1 MPSVPRSCR
10 SRVSAALC
18 ALVML
23 CVLLPAAAQA
33 DPWERY
39 TEEKSACSDAH
50 DESCNVCGASYHCSP
65 AAVECSWGALTFE
78 YGKAQEVEDKGFVLY
93 CLGGSGTVL
102 SAPSAAGVQ
111 LRTLHS
117 AFRTLERDRRKT
129 GLVAGGVFEINA
141 ASGAAPNMYGVTIP
155 LSWTFII
162 DKASDVEAHANV
174 IIGGGDGLVQYGL
187 NLNPVY
193 SRLILGLGEEKTWKV
208 VVGAAL
214 PLQFVG
220 TSGEDI
226 SFGASW
232 LIGAGGFAGVSR
244 KLGSG
249 AIGAG
254 VTLDLRYTAGLNVP
268 LTFALRSAHD
278 LSDISSWLGAL
289 VIMPGLSMDF
299 AAGSA
304 LGDTMR
310 VSLLMGLDI
319 GDWIAGYQA
328 FFTGSS
334 SSHGFA
340 VTWVGRAGEM
350 AGGQGSHERKV
361 DEDKKPI
368 VPVPTPPASQPA
380 SAPASQPTTAPASQP
395 AVVPTSQPADPA
407 SQPVPA
413 TPTSQPVPPASQPA
427 AVPPAASSQ

>member
-1 MPSVPRSCR
+1 MVISALLTWARAGSVVALTLALSLLF
-10 SRVSAALC
+10 AAT
-18 ALVML
+18 AR
-23 CVLLPAAAQA
+23 A

-39 TEEKSACSDAH
+39 TEEKAACFDAH
-50 DESCNVCGASYHCSP
+50 DEGCNVCGAAYHCSP
-65 AAVECSWGALTFE
+65 AATECSWGALMFDP
-78 YGKAQEVEDKGFVLY
+78 GKAQEVEDKGFVLY

-162 DKASDVEAHANV
+162 DRASDVEAHANV

-220 TSGEDI
+220 TSGEDV

-278 LSDISSWLGAL
+278 LSEINSLLGAL

-299 AAGSA
+299 AAGS
-304 LGDTMR
+304 LVGDTMR
-310 VSLLMGLDI
+310 VSLLVGMDI

-340 VTWVGRAGEM
+340 VTWVGKAGEL
-350 AGGQGSHERKV
+350 AGGKGSHERKV

-368 VPVPTPPASQPA
+368 IPVPVPPASQPA
-380 SAPASQPTTAPASQP
+380 SAPASLPASAPASQP
-395 AVVPTSQPADPA
+395 APPTSQPAAPA
-407 SQPVPA
+407 SQP
-413 TPTSQPVPPASQPA
+413 TSQPLPPASQPA
-427 AVPPAASSQ
+427 AAPPAASSP

>member
-1 MPSVPRSCR
+1 MLSVSRSCR
-10 SRVSAALC
+10 PCISFALC
-18 ALVML
+18 ALFML
-23 CVLLPAAAQA
+23 CALHPTPAQA
-33 DPWERY
+33 DPWERF
-39 TEEKSACSDAH
+39 TEEKAACFDAH
-50 DESCNVCGASYHCSP
+50 DGCNVCGAAYECSP
-65 AAVECSWGALTFE
+65 ASTECSWGALMFE
-78 YGKAQEVEDKGFVLY
+78 PGKAQEVEDKGFVLY

-117 AFRTLERDRRKT
+117 VFRTLERDRRKT
-129 GLVAGGVFEINA
+129 GLVVGGVFEINA

-174 IIGGGDGLVQYGL
+174 IIGGGGGLAQYGL

-193 SRLILGLGEEKTWKV
+193 SRLILGLGEENTWKV

-220 TSGEDI
+220 TSGDDI

-254 VTLDLRYTAGLNVP
+254 VNLDLRYTAGLNVP

-304 LGDTMR
+304 VGDTMR
-310 VSLLMGLDI
+310 VSLLVGMDI

-328 FFTGSS
+328 FFTGGS

-340 VTWVGRAGEM
+340 VTWVGKAGEL
-350 AGGQGSHERKV
+350 AGGKGSHERKV
-361 DEDKKPI
+361 DDKKPVI
-368 VPVPTPPASQPA
+368 PVPTPPASQPA
-380 SAPASQPTTAPASQP
+380 SVPASQPTSAPASQP
-395 AVVPTSQPADPA
+395 AVVPTSQPAPPA

-413 TPTSQPVPPASQPA
+413 TPTSQPMPPASQPVVA
-427 AVPPAASSQ
+427 PPAASLP

>member
-1 MPSVPRSCR
+1 MV
-10 SRVSAALC
+10 VSAVLTWARTGSVVALT
-18 ALVML
+18 LS
-23 CVLLPAAAQA
+23 LLFAATARA
-33 DPWERY
+33 DPWHRFNDERH
-39 TEEKSACSDAH
+39 ACLDAH
-50 DESCNVCGASYHCSP
+50 DESCHVCGAAYSCP
-65 AAVECSWGALTFE
+65 PGATECSWGALNFDP
-78 YGKAQEVEDKGFVLY
+78 GKAQEIEDKGFVLY

-129 GLVAGGVFEINA
+129 GLVAGGVFEINS

-193 SRLILGLGEEKTWKV
+193 SRLILGLGEENTWKV
-208 VVGAAL
+208 VVGAAV

-220 TSGEDI
+220 TSGEDL

-304 LGDTMR
+304 VDDTMR

-328 FFTGSS
+328 FFTGGS

-350 AGGQGSHERKV
+350 AGGKGSHERKV
-361 DEDKKPI
+361 DDKKPVI
-368 VPVPTPPASQPA
+368 PVPSPPTLTPTSQPA
-380 SAPASQPTTAPASQP
+380 SAPASQPTTVPASQP
-395 AVVPTSQPADPA
+395 A
-407 SQPVPA
+407 
-413 TPTSQPVPPASQPA
+413 VPPASQPA
-427 AVPPAASSQ
+427 APASQPTSQPIPPASQPIQAPPAAGE